1 MNDLTKAAF
10 YDVNKERERQDD
22 TWGEQNHTAPV
33 WMSIIGEEYGETCQ
47 AVNEF
52 LFDPTSEN
60 EQRIYDEAIQTA
72 ACCIALCECIMR
84 AREAADGDAE

>member
-22 TWGEQNHTAPV
+22 KWGEQNHTAPV
-33 WMSIIGEEYGETCQ
+33 WMSIIGEEYGEMCQ

-52 LFDPTSEN
+52 LFDPTPEN
-60 EQRIYDEAIQTA
+60 EQRIYDEAIQAA

-84 AREAADGDAE
+84 AQEAADDDAE